1 MPSLLDPLTI
11 RDVTFP
17 NRIVMSPM
25 CMSACNEEDGKVN
38 DWHLVHYTSRAVGQ
52 VGLIIVEASAVQSN
66 GRISAQDLGIWSDE
80 HIEGMRRL
88 VEMVHAQG
96 ARIGIQLAHAGRK
109 ATVPGAI
116 APSAVPFSEEY
127 AVPAEM
133 TQEDIRKT
141 IKAFADAA
149 RRADLAGF
157 DVVEIHAAHGYLI
170 NEFLSPLTNKRLD
183 GYGENIIGRY
193 RFLEEIIDA
202 VRPVWLKPLF
212 VRISA
217 NEYHQDGNTLETFID
232 YARRMKSQGVDLI
245 DCSSGAVVP
254 ADINV
259 YPGYQ
264 VPYAEAI
271 RQSTGIATGA
281 VGLIT
286 KPSHAED
293 IVRNHRA
300 DLVLLGRELL
310 RDPYWPLRAS
320 KELRTDIPVP
330 KSYMRSW

>member
-11 RDVTFP
+11 REVTFP

-25 CMSACNEEDGKVN
+25 CMYACKEEDGKVN

-52 VGLIIVEASAVQSN
+52 VGLIIVEASAVQAN

-80 HIEGMRRL
+80 HIEGLRRL

-109 ATVPGAI
+109 ATVSGAI
-116 APSAVPFSEEY
+116 APSAVPFSEAY
-127 AVPAEM
+127 AVPDEM

-149 RRADLAGF
+149 RRAELAGF

-202 VRPVWLKPLF
+202 VRHVWTKPLF

-217 NEYHQDGNTLETFID
+217 HEYHKDGNTLETFID

-254 ADINV
+254 ADINLF
-259 YPGYQ
+259 PGYQ

-271 RQSTGIATGA
+271 RQSAGIATGA

-286 KPSHAED
+286 EPAHAED

-320 KELRTDIPVP
+320 KELHADIPVP
-330 KSYMRSW
+330 KSYVRSW